1 MTWSLTFSASRF
13 DLGRPKADDVNLTDI
28 SHHLSVINRFSGATI
43 RPYSVAEHSLLV
55 ADIAE
60 RELRLPRAGVLAAL
74 MHDAHEAYLGDITW
88 PVKQMLGAH
97 LQILEASLE
106 RAVQMRYG
114 LRTWSHTY
122 RDLIRSADRR
132 ALATERRD
140 LMPAHDEPWSV
151 LTGVEPVTWVDL
163 TSSERCD
170 CTWQEWRTAFVDRF
184 AELNFGRV
192 NEHVERHG
200 AAAPLPR

>member
-60 RELRLPRAGVLAAL
+60 LELRLPRAGVLAAL

-88 PVKQMLGAH
+88 PVKQMLGER
-97 LQILEASLE
+97 LQVLEASLE

-114 LRTWSHTY
+114 LRTWAHTY
-122 RDLIRSADRR
+122 REQIRSADRR

-140 LMPAHDEPWSV
+140 LMPAHEDPWSV
-151 LTGVEPVTWVDL
+151 LIGIEPVSWVDL

-170 CTWQEWRTAFVDRF
+170 RTWQEWRTAFVDRF

-192 NEHVERHG
+192 TEHVERHG
-200 AAAPLPR
+200 AGEPLPR